1 MTDAIVRQGNVQ
13 VYFVTI
19 SPDIE
24 LPEGKRQLLVPTS
37 KDQSSIINCSRAL
50 SNPK

>member
-1 MTDAIVRQGNVQ
+1 MDNSIDQPAARQVQ
-13 VYFVTI
+13 VQFSTS

-37 KDQSSIINCSRAL
+37 KPAYNTIL
-50 SNPK
+50 VTT

>member
-1 MTDAIVRQGNVQ
+1 MADSGAQPDRQDQVQ
-13 VYFVTI
+13 VYFTTD

-37 KDQSSIINCSRAL
+37 K
-50 SNPK
+50 